1 MKYLF
6 FLLLFFAVLC
16 RGQQHPLS
24 LNTLMEN
31 IPQGGYVKDLD
42 NELSPY
48 VGIYKANFQ
57 GNEITLYITKEENRE
72 EKDIGKTYYKDA
84 LIIKFKIKNSSG
96 SILQNTSTINFPTDE
111 LSNNF
116 IYSIGTKPNINSVV
130 FIYSGTNCG
139 VGWGKILL
147 KKLSATQI
155 SWAYKA
161 NSTVT
166 TEQNCPGSPD
176 LTVYLP
182 ITESLIFTKQ

>member
-1 MKYLF
+1 M
-6 FLLLFFAVLC
+6 
-16 RGQQHPLS
+16 G
-24 LNTLMEN
+24 N
-31 IPQGGYVKDLD
+31 IPQGGYVKDLN

-147 KKLSATQI
+147 KKLTNTQI
-155 SWAYKA
+155 SWAFRT
-161 NSTVT
+161 NSSVLTD
-166 TEQNCPGSPD
+166 QNCPGNPD
-176 LTVYLP
+176 IKVYLP
-182 ITESLIFTKQ
+182 VTEGLVFTKQ